1 MPDQQLLEA
10 GQSPLVLRPPLVV
23 NIRCRGEEDGADKEI
38 GGDEGA
44 ALGHAPDGVL
54 TLVGDL
60 GGEICGPAGGAE
72 GMGAMEGELRLGSV
86 IKADETDKGCGG
98 GFGE

>member
-10 GQSPLVLRPPLVV
+10 GQSPLVLRLLLVIK
-23 NIRCRGEEDGADKEI
+23 IRCRGEEDGADEEV

-54 TLVGDL
+54 AFVCDL
-60 GGEICGPAGGAE
+60 GGEICGPAGDAE
-72 GMGAMEGELRLGSV
+72 CMGAMEGELRLGSV
-86 IKADETDKGCGG
+86 VKADGTGG